1 MNYSAESSSSNLK
14 VFEKA
19 AAAAAPPSPGSIDSP
34 SRLSKVSLRGRIHHI
49 TWSSFSCTMATGG
62 LALLI
67 SEQPHTFR
75 GLSVLGNIVFILDLI
90 IFCVFS
96 VSFLFFGLFVY
107 S

>member
-1 MNYSAESSSSNLK
+1 
-14 VFEKA
+14 
-19 AAAAAPPSPGSIDSP
+19 
-34 SRLSKVSLRGRIHHI
+34 
-49 TWSSFSCTMATGG
+49 MATGG